1 MEQCTEGLQREGRRV
16 NDPPEYS
23 VPERAFISASK
34 ERISLSQ
41 ATVPWVKRKFQ
52 SAVEMVK
59 RDDDLAGSVGVGR
72 A

>member
-1 MEQCTEGLQREGRRV
+1 MEQCTEVLQREGRRV
-16 NDPPEYS
+16 NDAPEYS
-23 VPERAFISASK
+23 VPERAFISAN

-59 RDDDLAGSVGVGR
+59 RGDDFTGSVGVGG

>member
-1 MEQCTEGLQREGRRV
+1 MEQCTEVLQREGRRV
-16 NDPPEYS
+16 NDAPGYS
-23 VPERAFISASK
+23 VPERAFIFASN

-59 RDDDLAGSVGVGR
+59 RGDDLTGSVGVGG